1 MHLFEIVTL
10 KSINT
15 PPLQV
20 FAPTYD
26 TAVQVY
32 ITWWIYHD
40 MGELPD
46 LEVRKRN
53 VSWPGLSP
61 QLLANALALGIS
73 GIGELVPQQ
82 GWRIVSPD
90 CEHIGGIR

>member
-1 MHLFEIVTL
+1 MHLFEIVSL
-10 KSINT
+10 NSEVT
-15 PPLQV
+15 PPLHV
-20 FAPTYD
+20 FAPNYD

-32 ITWWIYHD
+32 IAWWVYHD
-40 MGELPD
+40 MGDLAD

-53 VSWPGLSP
+53 VSWPGLNP

-73 GIGELVPQQ
+73 GIGELDPQR